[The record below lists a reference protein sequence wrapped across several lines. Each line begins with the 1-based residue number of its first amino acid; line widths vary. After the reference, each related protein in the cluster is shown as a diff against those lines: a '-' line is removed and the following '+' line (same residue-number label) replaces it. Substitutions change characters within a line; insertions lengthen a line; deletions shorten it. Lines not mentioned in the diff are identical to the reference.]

1 MTDYSLTEKGFMT
14 PPGHDKFLAKTL
26 IEKGGKLRD
35 AAIAYIE
42 PGGGSME
49 SHTHPYD
56 HNFMVVKG
64 EITVYTEH
72 GSNLVKENEGYVAKG
87 TEPHYLRNTGKETTI
102 LIGIT
107 TEAKDE

>member
-1 MTDYSLTEKGFMT
+1 MKLEELSSKGYMT
-14 PPGHDKFLAKTL
+14 PPGHEKFMAKTL
-26 IEKGGKLRD
+26 IQKGGKLRD

-42 PGGGSME
+42 PGGGSVE

-64 EITVYTEH
+64 EITVYEKQ
-72 GSNLVKENEGYVAKG
+72 GSTLIEENQGYVAKG
-87 TEPHYLRNTGKETTI
+87 NTPHYLRNTGKETAI

-107 TEAKDE
+107 TEAEDE